1 MQISDLLLTRPSIR
15 WDDQLLLALNILG
28 GKHTPYR
35 VVVIDE
41 KSRIKGVI
49 SGRRILEV
57 LLGRRGEALR
67 VKKGIKGILKEPVS
81 LFLDEARNIFPEN
94 STPKTI
100 LQYMAENNL
109 SLIHI

>member
-81 LFLDEARNIFPEN
+81 LFWMKQEIFSLKILHLKQFCSIWPR
-94 STPKTI
+94 TI
-100 LQYMAENNL
+100 LDTFL
-109 SLIHI
+109 